1 MRGNGRAIQ
10 VAAFSGGLCLLWAV
24 TTGAFLLRNNT
35 VTLPWILG
43 SVLPCYCAGL
53 FAWWHAPASPVAR
66 RLLLIGAAL
75 AVSIGIR
82 CTSALL
88 TTSFGWDLTAPENGL
103 PSLQASCLVLPTE
116 WDNLAV
122 SILVV
127 HLLALLPDG
136 RPRFRY
142 ERPVLR
148 SLWALLALPFL
159 LPLAGVPTRVVEYV
173 VFYYPEAW
181 LPGVGAAL
189 LVLRALRAR
198 AAGDRDLAGVL
209 PVAAAATVLFLGRGA
224 SRLFRPWHGETGVLY
239 LVGSALGALPYVLI
253 SLSVVYAAFRYRL
266 LGVDIVIRRSVV
278 YGTLWLIISGWY
290 LGMAMTLGLTA
301 GQYFPI
307 GLSVLVAV
315 TATALFQPVRER
327 LNRLAQRRV
336 FGERLSGFEL
346 LVQFGSALEHAYDL
360 SRLAPQLAAGL
371 QQGLTL
377 SWTRVR
383 LGGGDLP
390 VHLGTAGEP
399 PGRGR
404 PAGPGGGFPLRYG
417 DDVLGLIEYGP
428 KAEGRFTPEDHDL
441 VETLARQAA
450 LAVHNARLAAELS
463 TRVLEVQRQ
472 AGELDASRARIVH
485 AQDSERRRIER
496 RLHDGIQQ
504 DLVALVAKLRLAR
517 NRLGRGGDVDAVLT
531 EVQDDAYRVIDEL
544 REVAHGIHP
553 PVLTDQGL
561 VAAVTSRARR
571 MPIPVTVRVDESL
584 DRVRFALEI
593 EESAFY
599 LVSEALTNVLKH
611 ARAGRVTIGISRA
624 DGWLVV
630 EVVDDGVGFSC
641 DTTGGSGLT
650 GMRDRIEAV
659 GGDLRITSRAGGGT
673 TIRSRLA
680 ERLREEETVD

>member
-1 MRGNGRAIQ
+1 MKGSERAIRI
-10 VAAFSGGLCLLWAV
+10 AAFSGGLCLLWAM

-43 SVLPCYCAGL
+43 AVLPCYCAGL
-53 FAWWHAPASPVAR
+53 FAWWHAPSSPVAR
-66 RLLLIGAAL
+66 RLLLIGTAL
-75 AVSIGIR
+75 SVSIGIR
-82 CTSALL
+82 YTSALL
-88 TTSFGWDLTAPENGL
+88 TTVFAWDLSAPENGL
-103 PSLQASCLVLPTE
+103 PSVEAALVVLPTE
-116 WDNLAV
+116 WVNLTV

-127 HLLALLPDG
+127 HLLAVLPDG
-136 RPRFRY
+136 RFRFRY
-142 ERPVLR
+142 ERPLLR
-148 SLWALLALPFL
+148 SLWALLALPFV
-159 LPLAGVPTRVVEYV
+159 LPLAGVPTRIVEYV

-181 LPGVGAAL
+181 LPGVGAVL
-189 LVLRALRAR
+189 LVVRALRAR
-198 AAGDRDLAGVL
+198 AAGERDIAALLPIGVT
-209 PVAAAATVLFLGRGA
+209 AAVLFLGRGM
-224 SRLFRPWHGETGVLY
+224 SRLFRTWHGESGVLY

-253 SLSVVYAAFRYRL
+253 SLSVVYAALRYRL

-315 TATALFQPVRER
+315 TATALFQPVRAR
-327 LNRLAQRRV
+327 LNQLAERRV
-336 FGERLSGFEL
+336 FGNRLSSFEL

-371 QQGLTL
+371 QEGLGL
-377 SWTRVR
+377 RWARVR
-383 LGGGDLP
+383 LGGGGDLP
-390 VHLGTAGEP
+390 VHVGTAGEEP
-399 PGRGR
+399 PTDRR
-404 PAGPGGGFPLRYG
+404 SPASGFPVCYG
-417 DDVLGLIEYGP
+417 NDILGLIEYGP
-428 KAEGRFTPEDHDL
+428 KAEGRFTPEDHDV

-450 LAVHNARLAAELS
+450 LAVHNVRLAAELS
-463 TRVLEVQRQ
+463 TRVGEVQRQ

-517 NRLGRGGDVDAVLT
+517 NRLGRGGDIHAVLT

-571 MPIPVTVRVDESL
+571 MPVPVTVHIEESL
-584 DRVRFALEI
+584 DRVRFALDI

-611 ARAGRVTIGISRA
+611 ADATRVTIRISRCE
-624 DGWLVV
+624 GWLVV
-630 EVVDDGVGFSC
+630 EVVDDGVGFPT
-641 DTTGGSGLT
+641 DTTRGSGLT

-659 GGDLRITSRAGGGT
+659 GGDLRITSRSGGGT

-680 ERLREEETVD
+680 ERVREEISD

>member
-1 MRGNGRAIQ
+1 MRGSERAIRI
-10 VAAFSGGLCLLWAV
+10 AAFSGGLCLLWAV

-43 SVLPCYCAGL
+43 AVLPCYCAGL

-66 RLLLIGAAL
+66 RLLLIGTAL
-75 AVSIGIR
+75 SVSIGIR
-82 CTSALL
+82 YTSALL
-88 TTSFGWDLTAPENGL
+88 TTWFGWDLSAPENGL
-103 PSLQASCLVLPTE
+103 PSLEASLVVLPTE

-122 SILVV
+122 SLLVA

-136 RPRFRY
+136 RFRFRY

-148 SLWALLALPFL
+148 SLWALLVLPVA
-159 LPLAGVPTRVVEYV
+159 LPLAGVPTRIVEYA

-181 LPGVGAAL
+181 LPGVGGAL
-189 LVLRALRAR
+189 LVVRCLRAR
-198 AAGDRDLAGVL
+198 AAGERDIAALL
-209 PVAAAATVLFLGRGA
+209 PIGATAAVLFLGRA
-224 SRLFRPWHGETGVLY
+224 VSRLFRPWHGESGILY
-239 LVGSALGALPYVLI
+239 LIGSALGALPYVLI
-253 SLSVVYAAFRYRL
+253 SLSVVYAALRYRL

-315 TATALFQPVRER
+315 TATALFQPVRAR
-327 LNRLAQRRV
+327 LNQLAERRV
-336 FGERLSGFEL
+336 FGDRLSSFEL

-371 QQGLTL
+371 QQGLNL
-377 SWTRVR
+377 SWARVR
-383 LGGGDLP
+383 LGGGGDLP
-390 VHLGTAGEP
+390 VHVGTAGEE
-399 PGRGR
+399 
-404 PAGPGGGFPLRYG
+404 PAGPHASTGSGFPVCYG
-417 DDVLGLIEYGP
+417 NDILGLIEYGP
-428 KAEGRFTPEDHDL
+428 KAEGRFTPEDHDV

-450 LAVHNARLAAELS
+450 LAVHNVRLAAELS
-463 TRVLEVQRQ
+463 TRVDEVQRQ

-517 NRLGRGGDVDAVLT
+517 NRLGRGGDIHTVLT

-571 MPIPVTVRVDESL
+571 MPIPVTVHIEESL
-584 DRVRFALEI
+584 DRVRFALDI

-611 ARAGRVTIGISRA
+611 ADATHVTIRIARRE
-624 DGWLVV
+624 GWLVV
-630 EVVDDGVGFSC
+630 EVADDGVGFPT
-641 DTTGGSGLT
+641 DTTRGSGLT

-659 GGDLRITSRAGGGT
+659 GGDLRITSRSGGGT

-680 ERLREEETVD
+680 ERVREEISD

>member
-1 MRGNGRAIQ
+1 MRI
-10 VAAFSGGLCLLWAV
+10 AAFSGGLCLLWAV
-24 TTGAFLLRNNT
+24 TTGAILLQNNT
-35 VTLPWILG
+35 ITLPWVLG
-43 SVLPCYCAGL
+43 AVLPCYCAGL

-66 RLLLIGAAL
+66 RLLLVGTTLSA
-75 AVSIGIR
+75 GIAIR
-82 CTSALL
+82 YTSELL
-88 TTSFGWDLTAPENGL
+88 TSRYGWDLGAPENGL
-103 PSLQASCLVLPTE
+103 PSPAAALFVLPAE
-116 WDNLAV
+116 ADNLAV

-127 HLLALLPDG
+127 RLLALLPDG
-136 RPRFRY
+136 RYRFAG
-142 ERPVLR
+142 ERRVLGW
-148 SLWALLALPFL
+148 LWALEVLPLL
-159 LPLAGVPTRVVEYV
+159 LPLAGVPTRIVEYV

-181 LPGVGAAL
+181 LPGIGATLLVVRCLRAHAARQDDAAAL
-189 LVLRALRAR
+189 
-198 AAGDRDLAGVL
+198 L
-209 PVAAAATVLFLGRGA
+209 PVAAGAAVLFLGRA
-224 SRLFRPWHGETGVLY
+224 TARLFRTWHGESGILY
-239 LVGSALGALPYVLI
+239 LVGSLLGALPYVII

-315 TATALFQPVRER
+315 TATALFQPLRER
-327 LNRLAQRRV
+327 LNRLAERRV
-336 FGERLSGFEL
+336 FGKRLSSFEL
-346 LVQFGSALEHAYDL
+346 LVQFGSVLEHSYDL
-360 SRLAPQLAAGL
+360 GRLAPQLATGL
-371 QQGLTL
+371 QEGLNL
-377 SWTRVR
+377 CWTRVR
-383 LGGGDLP
+383 LGGGGLP
-390 VHLGTAGEP
+390 VSRGAAGRQPPEGEGGTE
-399 PGRGR
+399 
-404 PAGPGGGFPLRYG
+404 GGFPLWYG
-417 DDVLGLIEYGP
+417 NDVLGLIEYGP
-428 KAEGRFTPEDHDL
+428 KAEGRFTPEDRDV

-450 LAVHNARLAAELS
+450 LAVHNVRLTAELS
-463 TRVLEVQRQ
+463 TRVDEVQRQ

-517 NRLGRGGDVDAVLT
+517 NRLGRGGDIDSVLT

-571 MPIPVTVRVDESL
+571 MPIPVSVHIEDSL
-584 DRVRFALEI
+584 DRVRFALDI

-611 ARAGRVTIGISRA
+611 ADATQVTIRISRS
-624 DGWLVV
+624 DGWLLV
-630 EVVDDGVGFSC
+630 EVGDDGVGFPT
-641 DTTGGSGLT
+641 DTTRGLGLS

-659 GGDLRITSRAGGGT
+659 GGDLRITSRSGGGT
-673 TIRSRLA
+673 VIRSRLA
-680 ERLREEETVD
+680 ERVREEISER